1 MQAVTNLPDLAW
13 SLKHFSDLL
22 GRRCTG
28 VFPTQKLKSG
38 PADVFYGAWYELD
51 DHRIVGTMAVDMN
64 LAAIF
69 GTALAMV
76 PGAQAQAM
84 AKAGAL
90 DPMATDC
97 LFECLNVSSRFF
109 HRAFER
115 PVTIVKTVRSTVKG
129 ADAYPE
135 AARTLL
141 ARPGQRMDIALTV
154 DGYGTGMI
162 AIACT

>member
-1 MQAVTNLPDLAW
+1 MQAVTKLPDLAW

-28 VFPTQKLKSG
+28 VFPPQKLKTG
-38 PADVFYGAWYELD
+38 PSDIFYGAWYELD
-51 DHRIVGTMAVDMN
+51 DHRIVGAMAVDMN

-69 GTALAMV
+69 GTSLAMV

-90 DPMATDC
+90 DALATDC

-109 HRAFER
+109 HRAFEK
-115 PVTIVKTVRSTVKG
+115 PVTIVQSVRSTTKG
-129 ADAYPE
+129 AGAYPDE
-135 AARTLL
+135 ARKLL
-141 ARPGQRMDIALTV
+141 ANPGQRMDIALTV
-154 DGYGTGMI
+154 DGYGTGVV